1 MISRRHQS
9 PKLPMSVD
17 PVRSRIMRS
26 VGRANTKPEMIVRQ
40 MLHKLGFRFRLHRK
54 NLPGTPDIVL
64 LKYRTVIFVHGCFWH
79 RHKDCSKS
87 TTPKTRAE
95 FWLTK
100 FEQNRARD
108 IRNEHALKEAG
119 WSVLIVWECDATKP
133 DLLERKLVEH
143 FSQAKMT

>member
-1 MISRRHQS
+1 
-9 PKLPMSVD
+9 MSVD
-17 PVRSRIMRS
+17 PVRSQIMRA
-26 VGRANTKPEMIVRQ
+26 VGRTNTKPEMMVRQ

-64 LKYRTVIFVHGCFWH
+64 PKYRTVIFVHGCFWH

-133 DLLERKLVEH
+133 ELLERELVEH
-143 FSQAKMT
+143 FSQAKME